1 MIICTRCHQPIETNI
16 VSHYEALHG
25 GVPAARFIDPIP
37 EGFELRRTWGGA
49 LMDRN
54 VRKVG

>member
-1 MIICTRCHQPIETNI
+1 MSYRCRCGQPTFDI
-16 VSHYEALHG
+16 VAHWEAEHG
-25 GVPAARFIDPIP
+25 GVPVARFIDPIP